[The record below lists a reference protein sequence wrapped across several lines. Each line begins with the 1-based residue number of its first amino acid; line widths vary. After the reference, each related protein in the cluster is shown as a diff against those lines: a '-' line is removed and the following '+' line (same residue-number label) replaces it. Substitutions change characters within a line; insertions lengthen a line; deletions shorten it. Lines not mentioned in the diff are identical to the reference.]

1 MAGLRQINKKTI
13 SERVSK
19 IPLWFS
25 GIKRRW
31 LFNNISVVLVV
42 LLLVFFFVSVGSSS
56 YYNTSLLNSLET
68 RANTTA
74 KYLNRYMAYSYE
86 EFYNYSSNMTTE
98 FSEKDKL
105 EMQIIDA
112 YGRVMFSSTGLTT
125 GFIPSTSDVS
135 DCLNTRSI
143 VTYSGYDPLT
153 GEKIAAATAPIFY
166 QNGQLVGAVRYV
178 SSQKLLQRQLGEL
191 YLLLAGAGVF
201 VLGLLFISNQYFI
214 RSIVNPV
221 LKINE
226 LASRI
231 TSGQYGAQ
239 IEMNFHD
246 EIGELAETINHM
258 SSEIARMEKLK
269 NDFISSVSHELR
281 TPLTAIGGWTETI
294 AHDLGDPVLANQG
307 LAIIQKETLRLS
319 QIVEE
324 LLNFSRLESGSFKL
338 QTEVFDLRGQLYDSV
353 FTYKEMLRQEGL
365 EVNYDEGDEELLVLG
380 DKNRLKQVFLNII
393 DNGAKY
399 GKDGKVLDI
408 TAKRQGDDCVVVIRD
423 YGAGIPANELPF
435 VKEKF
440 FKGSNS
446 TRGTGIGLAVCDE
459 IIELHGGHLEINSV
473 YGEGTEV
480 IIVLPAVT
488 REII

>member
-1 MAGLRQINKKTI
+1 M
-13 SERVSK
+13 
-19 IPLWFS
+19 WFS

-31 LFNNISVVLVV
+31 LFNNISVVVVV
-42 LLLVFFFVSVGSSS
+42 LLLVFFFVSVASSS

-86 EFYNYSSNMTTE
+86 VFYNYASNMTTE

-125 GFIPSTSDVS
+125 GFIPSTSDVA

-178 SSQKLLQRQLGEL
+178 SSQKMLQSQLGSL
-191 YLLLAGAGVF
+191 YLLLAGAELF
-201 VLGLLFISNQYFI
+201 ILVLLVISNQYFI

-226 LASRI
+226 LAGRI

-239 IEMNFHD
+239 IEMSFHD

-258 SSEIARMEKLK
+258 SAEIARMEKLK

-294 AHDLGDPVLANQG
+294 AHDLGDPILANQG

-338 QTEVFDLRGQLYDSV
+338 QTEIFDLRGQLYDSV
-353 FTYKEMLRQEGL
+353 FTYKEMLKQEG
-365 EVNYDEGDEELLVLG
+365 
-380 DKNRLKQVFLNII
+380 
-393 DNGAKY
+393 
-399 GKDGKVLDI
+399 
-408 TAKRQGDDCVVVIRD
+408 
-423 YGAGIPANELPF
+423 AG
-435 VKEKF
+435 
-440 FKGSNS
+440 GSLR
-446 TRGTGIGLAVCDE
+446 RG
-459 IIELHGGHLEINSV
+459 
-473 YGEGTEV
+473 
-480 IIVLPAVT
+480 
-488 REII
+488 